1 MKMNKNKI
9 LIMED
14 DKKIATA
21 LGIRLEAA
29 GYEVITAGDGFEGL
43 KLARDQHPDL
53 IIMDI
58 WMPVGLG
65 FSVAQRLKSLGLG
78 HVPVIFITASKVKG
92 LRQTATGL
100 GAAAFFEKPYNP
112 DELLLAV
119 SQALEANH
127 VDPSE
132 AMVCDSQLATPTGTG
147 HLSGSKNPS

>member
-1 MKMNKNKI
+1 MNTNKKKI

-29 GYEVITAGDGFEGL
+29 GYEVLTAGDGFEGL
-43 KLARDQHPDL
+43 KLTRDSNPDL

-65 FSVAQRLKSLGLG
+65 FSVAQRLKSLGFS

-92 LRQTATGL
+92 LRQTANGL
-100 GAAAFFEKPYNP
+100 GAAAFFEKPYDP
-112 DELLLAV
+112 EELLLAV
-119 SQALEANH
+119 SKSLETPCPETH
-127 VDPSE
+127 P
-132 AMVCDSQLATPTGTG
+132 AMAGQPASTRQVAKTSA
-147 HLSGSKNPS
+147 S

>member
-1 MKMNKNKI
+1 MNMNKNKI

-43 KLARDQHPDL
+43 KLARDRQPDL

-92 LRQTATGL
+92 LRQTAVGL

-112 DELLLAV
+112 DELLFAV
-119 SQALEANH
+119 SQALETSRI
-127 VDPSE
+127 DPS
-132 AMVCDSQLATPTGTG
+132 AVVACDSQQATPAGAKP
-147 HLSGSKNPS
+147 LSESKSPN

>member
-1 MKMNKNKI
+1 MNTNKKKI

-29 GYEVITAGDGFEGL
+29 GYEVLTAGDGFEGL
-43 KLARDQHPDL
+43 KLTRDSNPDL

-65 FSVAQRLKSLGLG
+65 FSVAQRLKSLGFS

-92 LRQTATGL
+92 LRQTANGL
-100 GAAAFFEKPYNP
+100 GAAAFFEKPYDP
-112 DELLLAV
+112 EELLLAV
-119 SQALEANH
+119 AKSLETPCPETHPAMAGQAASTRQ
-127 VDPSE
+127 VAKTS
-132 AMVCDSQLATPTGTG
+132 AS
-147 HLSGSKNPS
+147 